1 MSTPLAPN
9 PEVQPARRRRT
20 AVEAVLRYP
29 RALLVAVLLVT
40 TSVSWAWIVLM
51 ARDMYGSMRGP
62 AAWMMTMNWD
72 GPHLALLWAM
82 WAVMMAGMML
92 PSAGPILLLYA
103 GAIRQR
109 SGAPRAALRVY
120 ALTAGYLAVWSIF
133 SVGATLLQ
141 RVLASSSLLTPMME
155 PATPIAGA
163 AVLVVAGIYQ
173 MT

>member
-1 MSTPLAPN
+1 MSTPRMPN
-9 PEVQPARRRRT
+9 PGVQPDRQRRT
-20 AVEAVLRYP
+20 AVEALLGYP
-29 RALLVAVLLVT
+29 RAVLVAVLVLT

-62 AAWMMTMNWD
+62 AA
-72 GPHLALLWAM
+72 
-82 WAVMMAGMML
+82 VMMAGMML

-103 GAIRQR
+103 GAVRQR

-120 ALTAGYLAVWSIF
+120 ALTAGYLAVWSLF

-141 RVLASSSLLTPMME
+141 RMLMSSSLLTPMME

-163 AVLVVAGIYQ
+163 AVL
-173 MT
+173 